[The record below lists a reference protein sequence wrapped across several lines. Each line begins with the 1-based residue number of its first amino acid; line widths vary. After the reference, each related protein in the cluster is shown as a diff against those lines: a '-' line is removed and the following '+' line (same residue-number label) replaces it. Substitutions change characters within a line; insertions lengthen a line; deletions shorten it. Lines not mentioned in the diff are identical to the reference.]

1 MPRKTSSRRWSP
13 WSRLSRKETSRAGH
27 LPFRI
32 EALERRELL
41 TASAGLDPEQLPTQP
56 SFAHQAPAPLPAA
69 IPDASVT
76 WIDEGAGK
84 YDLNNDLK
92 DSIGTI
98 GTRERPVVTYTG
110 GLQARYSGSP
120 TFDADSIS
128 FSLAQ
133 TGNKASVL
141 YVNFTPTDV
150 NGQPLIY
157 TYSAHAN
164 QVDNVNLGELIALN
178 DSGVWKEVSAG
189 NFQRVVLPKVISNT
203 EIAFDLSGQAAGNY
217 RVRLAMNSNLNSVLS
232 LNGRGFNG
240 VSYDYE
246 AVFQQFP
253 AYLGTPDYAQ
263 PFDGSGP
270 IYPQVQNYK
279 LGDVKYAAGFM
290 LGSSAPSEYLTSW
303 YEEVSFLR
311 EDWGVNI
318 VTLVADA
325 GADRFKYASISGL
338 DPVSATGNQFL
349 IAHIGG
355 YFRVS
360 FAGLTDKPGTSF
372 QVFTEAYPD
381 IPARDVLEDQWW
393 VSDTSTQDLGIL
405 GVTTKQR
412 FTVAGL
418 LRTYS
423 RPGTTLGSSNDI
435 DSYTFNMPTRG
446 VSGSEVLVTV
456 PLTTATNQL
465 IDIALTNSSGAVIP
479 SVYVPTTN
487 SVRFDLNGYEGGNFT
502 LNLQK
507 KAGAI
512 ASSYHITIAHPIPT
526 VSLGAVMNLAEG
538 FGYGSTIAGL
548 GQAVDTTQGSTIDG
562 ALTKPLGIHDS
573 GKFTM
578 EAWYYPKAGAS
589 SSVIWNYNHDY
600 LLYRVNNNGLR
611 AVLNRAGNVPGA
623 SFDTLLDNVL
633 TLDAWNH
640 VAVAFDGDVLRVF
653 VNGVSVGDLPD
664 AAPDFAGL
672 QLQEPGFVRFQSA
685 PIPNPQGGGG
695 ALDEVRVWNVARTQ
709 AEIQDAML
717 TPLAGT
723 EPGLVGYWNFSRAAG
738 NTELDGSPLG
748 NALNVPT
755 AARIENA
762 APQIGYVDVNVEPA
776 VTNPLGLWVTYNLS
790 GGTAT
795 PDVDFVGSS
804 FRRNSLDPST
814 EKHGIIIPFG
824 ESKGRIYFTARPD
837 AVVETD
843 ESFKVE
849 LSKFSFENIAGG
861 QDYAFGNTS
870 AVTLT
875 LADNGAYRRGVTVTD
890 LAGRPITSSSPI
902 YVDPAT
908 KTAQV
913 LVRLSSEPNFGNAAL
928 ALQVQSGA
936 SAQLSVPGPLGTTVI
951 ADTQTLNFTS
961 ENWDVPQVVA
971 LRDVQRDDSL
981 VITSLSFPATTYLA
995 SPVSAGF
1002 TLTPPN
1008 RADAQEGNPQDVA
1021 TVKPSVSVTT
1031 VRTAREGD
1039 DQPGVVRALLNIPAP
1054 EGGLNIAFYV
1064 LKPNTNAA
1072 LLNVDY
1078 RVLSDHFFIPAGELE
1093 GEIQIA
1099 AIDDKV
1105 DEADEV
1111 TAVVLES
1118 GPGYTLGTQKEAKF
1132 TIEDDEQA
1140 AIVVSNPSFL
1150 DISLPK
1156 DLARPVTRDEGANR
1170 FSLAENIWP
1179 SLGDFATFDRPGWTH
1194 TGAVVAKYNG
1204 STNIEGIVFSLA
1216 ATADP
1221 TAKIRVRLQ
1230 PTDANGQARVPT
1242 VASGADGVTR
1252 ANLGEMFAIGTAQGT
1267 RLQGAGLATPRA
1279 PVVVSDDTLEWSLAG
1294 LPAGE
1299 YRLYV
1304 SPTTNLASVLK
1315 DSGNSP
1321 GVAYDFEAQMTSAP
1335 DAPYTLVSTRTITSF
1350 ASTYAPLSTNEMVPA
1365 VPPATEPN
1373 NSLSQAFVLGTVT
1386 GHTAVGSQRVDSFS
1400 DQDHFRFTLDS
1411 TLGRPDTLA
1420 LLFKLPVLDVNK
1432 LLVLEVLNESGAVVA
1447 SSTAPA
1453 ENQFIDLAPLA
1464 DGTYVARVRGLA
1476 NTLLPTDYSLKF
1488 RTLND
1493 PTEPEPGDTVSKAVY
1508 VGVATPGTRFN
1519 DLTISTASDIDY
1531 YRFTLDAALGR
1542 PSSVSMIANVDDG
1555 NLGLQLSSS
1564 NGSSLIA
1571 FSQTGNAVE
1580 TISLAGLSDGDYLLE
1595 VSRQSNVAA
1604 RNKYDLVFGEIS
1616 PRASQIDAN
1625 QVALRLD
1632 SQPTANV
1639 TLTLANAD
1647 PSEGRLSTT
1656 TLTFTPDNWNTY
1668 QLVRVIP
1675 LDDATTDGDITYAIE
1690 ATATSVD
1697 PNYQGRVLRFNV
1709 INVDRGAFVVPDT
1722 VDTNNEPTAPLVTI
1736 RPIPVSARGEGQTI
1750 DAFTV
1755 SLQQPLA
1762 YDLAVT
1768 LDFQRGTAIPHSDF
1782 TIGTG
1787 SASSSEVV
1795 IPAGATSAIVRATL
1809 LADGVDE
1816 TADATH
1822 ETLRATIIDRPG
1834 YRPAPTADPG
1844 YTASFEIFD
1853 NDNAGIS
1860 VLAPSGAA
1868 QFFVATTFED
1878 QAVSAV
1884 QHRVTLTTRP
1894 TADVYVYIASSDPTE
1909 GLIYTDL
1916 NKPGAAQGSL
1926 TFTPDNWNV
1935 TQNFWVKGVDDKF
1948 DDGNDTV
1955 SSQDTVRYQFTVT
1968 AQSDDEAYRTL
1979 APVSYSASNRDNDL
1993 LGVLVSS
2000 PQRTVNGRTNIFGV
2014 SLRTQPV
2021 GEVRVTMTPNN
2032 DQIELNGERAGEAT
2046 TLVFNTNNWNVQQL
2060 VQVVAVD
2067 DGIVEYL
2074 HDSKVLFSVEVGRQL
2089 RGLPVVD
2096 TKLRENAYDLGAIT
2110 GGIRWSELSLP
2121 AIGPG
2126 EPASSRA
2133 MWFRINLPET
2143 GSGVDQIRLLA
2154 SGVNRTLVPTLRLYK
2169 ADGTTFIAAATNT
2182 PAVSTGGYVTQ
2193 PAKATLPL
2201 VNVSAGEYLI
2211 ELSSSTI
2218 DFRATFDLLV
2228 DDLDRGYETF
2238 VVDPVPVSIQDN
2250 DLPVAELIAGPTA
2263 SEISSEP
2270 SYFAVRLNA
2279 PAPAESSDTGI
2290 KVNFQVTGGR
2300 ATRGVAN
2307 SPEHDY
2313 TVVADYFDVASGT
2326 GWVRVAPG
2334 DVQAIIGIV
2343 PVDDKLVEDLPL
2355 RLREFK
2361 TLPGGDYQV
2370 RLSIVAAVAD
2380 RLPPLDPKLVLKQGM
2395 VIKAEVASGRE
2406 VTLTLTSNA
2415 ELPSVT
2421 ITPPGAVA
2429 RQEYD
2434 GSVTVRVS
2442 ASDADALSKG
2452 PADLA
2457 GRVESEDV
2465 QVTLLGGS
2473 GYILPLAPEK
2483 QAANPDDAANLDPN
2497 RVRAKLTIYDDDV
2510 PGVQVISRGEKTTVV
2525 EGGEALFQ
2533 VSLTA
2538 EPLSDV
2544 KLVLSPGAN
2553 IEFVDPG
2560 ESGSAN
2566 RDVASYTLNR
2576 VNLDD
2581 DIDLLLASV
2590 NLTDL
2595 GWSAVFDVRLASV
2608 NLTTARTSKI
2618 DLSSVAGGTT
2628 ASGVFQ
2634 IPGISDVDF
2643 AGNPEE
2649 GNWNTFQRL
2658 VVTGLVPNAD
2668 GSFSIRVTRDGTAK
2682 EVSILTSTT
2691 SLARTT
2697 TTLTFTPANWFQ
2709 LQTVKIRAVENSIAE
2724 PGQYWR
2730 DSISYAIVTNDGNW
2744 NVAVPTQEV
2753 RIRDVQL
2760 EVGDTTAGFD
2770 SGVNLLE
2777 DSLAGLN
2784 VPILGNIGSLLGIS
2798 GSPSPNSSP
2807 VPNSSPIPGAPG
2819 DVASS
2824 TFIPQAASASGQG
2837 QGFFEDF
2844 RGPLKKALASQT
2856 DITVGKFKSLAESAL
2871 APLVASGVFDRV
2883 LVRPTA
2889 NDDEVK
2895 VILNFDKVIHIL
2907 DLDLSGSLGL
2917 DALHVNFATTGK
2929 AKVDLAFSLDI
2940 GFGWHKQFGF
2950 YLDTAA
2956 TGIQMGAR
2964 LFLTGKGPTAENPA
2978 NLFTGRG
2985 SIGPLQLDFIDDPQN
3000 RTELGITFDARL
3012 NDLDNLNTVRF
3023 FDFNGDGILANKEFS
3038 MLVNVDA
3045 NNDGRADKDAS
3056 GDLKKEFKDK
3066 VEEPWANIS
3075 PNGVLAPFPTID
3087 TLPMAQA
3094 DAANANWNKLGAR
3107 SNSFDEPEMVRNEGV
3122 YRLLKKDSQTLVY
3135 LDLNRDGDLDIARR
3149 KLDPF
3154 ATTWTSLSTAEK
3166 EGSEIWFSPTSVGL
3180 VPDLKIVTQGP
3191 RNASTFYV
3199 DVDQDG
3205 TADPL
3210 EQISQKLLKKIDKN
3224 NSRTLE
3230 GDVIQEGEG
3239 TFRQGISLAFIDANG
3254 NRMLDSG
3261 EAFTSLGFA
3270 PFQLSLAAATRD
3282 SMGQRFYDYNN
3293 DATLNH
3299 RQVTTAPEFKLVTDG
3314 MRNTV
3319 FLDIDGDGM
3328 LDPKEPQAGA
3338 SRDTLFIEQKFVD
3351 PSGITITFD
3360 GESRA
3365 VLTSDGIRFI
3375 DMDRNGVL
3383 TRDNKGRPVEPF
3395 AEQVTKIN
3403 FDEKA
3408 RVALAIDD
3416 AGSTAFTP
3424 VHPELQKL
3432 RAGMSLTPVE
3442 RQRVN
3447 MRYDDLKKAGQLVE
3461 QFSDGDRL
3469 TLAELRVYAE
3479 ANKQANGTRGDRIKK
3494 TAGELFTYT
3503 FKGDANLG
3511 LKTKTSI
3518 EARAALPSVQFD
3530 IAANMPLF
3538 NYSNSKAANEN
3549 GLTVDLKNVAL
3560 DVGTFLGQY
3569 VTPILVTANEV
3580 IGPIKPIIQALNAD
3594 TKILDKIGLASQFE
3608 ADGKPGIS
3616 LLEIARTLAGR
3627 GTPEAAKID
3636 KAIKFADH
3644 LSKLVNYIDQFS
3656 GNLSSEPNV
3665 LTFGDFSLNRLFAAS
3680 DDPANSAGQSRNL
3693 PRPNGAPGTTATLP
3707 PTTPAGITS
3716 QASKLDSFKQRF
3728 QALQGLDGFEIKL
3741 FDPSTLLS
3749 LITGQSGVDL
3759 VKYDIPDFNFPFMI
3773 DRTFPLWGPIKGK
3786 LEGGFNVASD
3796 LSMGFDTHGIESW
3809 AKEGFAASKS
3819 YLVFDGFYVDDWNQA
3834 GADKDELSVYA
3845 YVAAG
3850 LGLDAVL
3857 ANGFV
3862 KGGIEGK
3869 IGFDLVD
3876 TGERAGTSDG
3886 KVRGSDIVEKFSNNP
3901 LDLFDLHGS
3910 VGVFLS
3916 AEINVTL
3923 GFFEAKVYESR
3934 LASFE
3939 IARFKLDGSG
3949 FSGSA
3954 LGGKVQTGPVAGA
3967 TVWFDANNN
3976 LQFDEGEPFTV
3987 SDFEGNYALVVP
3999 DGLDM
4004 STGEIRVV
4012 GGTDVSTGLPSTD
4025 EVAIPPGGHGG
4036 VTGFTALEEALE
4048 RLPVDTHRADITG
4061 DGSVDEADRSAFFA
4075 LLPLNPIDARLDI
4088 DGNGVV
4094 DGNDWNELDRL
4105 LAIAAS
4111 NGTLSPDEAAEVIK
4125 QEFGINPAVDLSS
4138 FAHFDEAL
4146 AGNPLAGPVMLAE
4159 NNVNTVVIEIEALLS
4174 GLAGVPLAD
4183 RRFVGYF
4190 SEASFQAI
4198 AEHIVQHDLDLTDA
4212 AQMRTIIER
4221 AAELSAPA
4229 LAARNVYFDLP
4240 RLFRV
4245 VDDVALVV
4253 SDSVIVQRLLAAS
4266 AANTIELSRWV
4277 TEAKLLENGEVAK
4290 DIYQVGRGELDSQT
4304 LLAKDGRTDEEY
4316 LDMIRHLPLPPL
4328 VTAIHDQFLFEDESI
4343 HDIPFGVRLQA
4354 EGLAAPTVT
4363 VSSDNPR
4370 LLPAASLV
4378 VRPGGAPGRYL
4389 LDIVPTSNGF
4399 GTAHVTLEVA
4409 DERGGLTRE
4418 TITVTV
4424 APVNDVPVT
4433 RSELAIAIVGK
4444 SAVLHPLSNDRD
4456 ADDDDLRLG
4465 LLSAPVA
4472 GDLRVVDHEFLELT
4486 PLPDDVGAKVFEYE
4500 ADDANG
4506 GMALG
4511 QARVIVLP
4519 ALTSQAS
4526 VVVDEGQAATATGTV
4541 PQVAEVAV
4549 ELTASVGEV
4558 VDNLNGTWTWNWTAD
4573 DGPGES
4579 QTVVIRA
4586 LYNGHYHDLVPF
4598 ELIVNNTPPRAS
4610 IDGTSTAVRGKLARV
4625 TLHASDAST
4634 ADQAANF
4641 TYHVDWDG
4649 DGSVDDVFS
4658 GPSSLPA
4665 THAYPA
4671 AGDYLVRIVAIDHD
4685 GGVSAEATRAIHVV
4699 DSTIPGDANGDG
4711 LVQLD
4716 DYLEWSATFGKSG
4729 ANLPGDFN
4737 NDGSVGL
4744 ADYGLWAAN
4753 QGRTSAASPP
4763 VQASPPSALVPAQPL
4778 SAAPTAAALVPHNA
4792 ASHPI
4797 RGETGNLA
4805 SSDSGSLQALGRAR
4819 VADRVLAREI
4829 DWSPLRQTIDAIV
4842 DPGATRPQ
4850 VVRRV
4855 VTAANSPERASQLIA
4870 QVQGRSVFPAVG
4882 AQQHNG
4888 PSRGVDNLVGNAA
4901 QPEPTHPASAV
4912 SRKGDKSAISRIFGN
4927 GLGPK

>member
-1 MPRKTSSRRWSP
+1 MPRKLSSHRWKSWARSSR
-13 WSRLSRKETSRAGH
+13 KDTQRAGR

-41 TASAGLDPEQLPTQP
+41 TASAGLDTEEVPFLQP
-56 SFAHQAPAPLPAA
+56 LAPQAPAPLTAA
-69 IPDASVT
+69 ITDASVT
-76 WIDEGAGK
+76 WFDEGAGR

-141 YVNFTPTDV
+141 YVNFTPTEV
-150 NGQPLIY
+150 NGQPRIA
-157 TYSAHAN
+157 TYAKNAN

-178 DSGVWKEVSAG
+178 DSGVWKEVSPG
-189 NFQRVVLPKVISNT
+189 NFQRVVLPKVFSDS
-203 EIAFDLSGQAAGNY
+203 EIAFDLSGQPAGNY
-217 RVRLAMNSNLNSVLS
+217 RVRLAMNSNLNSVLP

-253 AYLGTPDYAQ
+253 SYIGTPDYAQ

-270 IYPQVQNYK
+270 AYPQIQNYQ

-311 EDWGVNI
+311 DDWGVNI
-318 VTLVADA
+318 VTVVADA

-338 DPVSATGNQFL
+338 YPVSVTGNQFL
-349 IAHIGG
+349 IAHIGH
-355 YFRVS
+355 YARVS
-360 FAGLTDKPGTSF
+360 FAGLIDKPGTSF

-423 RPGTTLGSSNDI
+423 KPGTTLGSSNDI

-446 VSGSEVLVTV
+446 ASGSEVLVTV

-465 IDIALTNSSGAVIP
+465 IDITLKNASGATIP

-512 ASSYHITIAHPIPT
+512 ASSYVITLAHPIPT

-548 GQAVDTTQGSTIDG
+548 GQAVDTTQGSTIEG
-562 ALTKPLGIHDS
+562 TLTTPLGIHDS

-589 SSVIWNYNHDY
+589 PSVIWNYNHDY
-600 LLYRVNNNGLR
+600 LLYRVNNAGLR
-611 AVLNRAGNVPGA
+611 VVLNRAGNVPGA
-623 SFDTLLDNVL
+623 SFDTVLDNVL
-633 TLDAWNH
+633 TPDAWNH

-653 VNGVSVGDLPD
+653 VNGVSVADLPD
-664 AAPDFAGL
+664 TAPDFAGL

-685 PIPNPQGGGG
+685 PVPNPQGGGG
-695 ALDEVRVWNVARTQ
+695 ALDEVRVWNLARTQ
-709 AEIQDAML
+709 AEIQEAML

-748 NALNVPT
+748 NALDVPT

-762 APQIGYVDVNVEPA
+762 APQIGYVDVTVEPP
-776 VTNPLGLWVTYNLS
+776 VTNPLGLWVTYTVS

-795 PDVDFVGSS
+795 PDVDFLGSS

-837 AVVETD
+837 AVVEAE

-849 LSKFSFENIAGG
+849 LAKFSFENVAGG

-875 LADNGAYRRGVTVTD
+875 LADNGAYRQGVTVSD

-908 KTAQV
+908 KTARV
-913 LVRLSSEPNFGNAAL
+913 LVRLSSEPNFGNTPL
-928 ALQVQSGA
+928 SFQVRSGA
-936 SAQLSVPGPLGTTVI
+936 NAQLSVPGPSGTSVI
-951 ADTQTLNFTS
+951 ADTQTLTFTA

-981 VITSLSFPATTYLA
+981 VIAGQSFPATAYLA
-995 SPVSAGF
+995 SSVTAGF

-1021 TVKPSVSVTT
+1021 TVVPSVSVTT
-1031 VRTAREGD
+1031 VRSAREGD
-1039 DQPGVVRALLNIPAP
+1039 DQPGVVRALLNVPAP
-1054 EGGLNIAFYV
+1054 EGGLNITFYV
-1064 LKPNTNAA
+1064 LKPDTNPA
-1072 LLNVDY
+1072 LLGVDY
-1078 RVLSDHFFIPAGELE
+1078 RVLSDHFFIPAGALE
-1093 GEIQIA
+1093 GEVQIA

-1105 DEADEV
+1105 DEANEF
-1111 TAVVLES
+1111 TAVVLQS
-1118 GPGYTLGTQKEAKF
+1118 GPGYTLGTQKEAKL
-1132 TIEDDEQA
+1132 TIEDDDQA

-1150 DISLPK
+1150 DITLPK
-1156 DLARPVTRDEGANR
+1156 DLARPVTRDEGTNR

-1221 TAKIRVRLQ
+1221 TAKIRVRFQ
-1230 PTDANGQARVPT
+1230 PTDANGQVRVPT
-1242 VASGADGVTR
+1242 VASGADRVTR
-1252 ANLGEMFAIGTAQGT
+1252 ANLGEMLAIGTAQGT
-1267 RLQGAGLATPRA
+1267 RLQGAGLATPLA

-1294 LPAGE
+1294 LTAGE
-1299 YRLYV
+1299 YRLYI
-1304 SPTTNLASVLK
+1304 SPTTNLASVLR

-1321 GVAYDFEAQMTSAP
+1321 GVAYEFEAQMTSAP
-1335 DAPYTLVSTRTITSF
+1335 EAPYTLLSTRTITSF
-1350 ASTYAPLSTNEMVPA
+1350 ASTYAPLSTNELIPA
-1365 VPPATEPN
+1365 VPLAAEPN
-1373 NSLSQAFVLGTVT
+1373 NTLSQAFVLGTVT
-1386 GHTAVGSQRVDSFS
+1386 AQTVVASQRIDSFS
-1400 DQDHFRFTLDS
+1400 DQDHFRFSLDA

-1420 LLFKLPVLDVNK
+1420 LLFKMPVLDVNK

-1453 ENQFIDLAPLA
+1453 ENQFVDLSPLA

-1476 NTLLPTDYSLKF
+1476 NTLLPTDYALKF
-1488 RTLND
+1488 RTLQD
-1493 PTEPEPGDTVSKAVY
+1493 PMEPEPGDTVLKAVY
-1508 VGVATPGTRFN
+1508 VGVATPGTRLN

-1531 YRFTLDAALGR
+1531 YRFTLDAASGR
-1542 PSSVSMIANVDDG
+1542 PSSVSMIANVEDG

-1564 NGSSLIA
+1564 NGSSLIGV
-1571 FSQTGNAVE
+1571 SQTGNSIE
-1580 TISLAGLSDGDYLLE
+1580 TISLAGLLDGDYLLE

-1604 RNKYDLVFGEIS
+1604 RNKYDLVFGDIS

-1632 SQPTANV
+1632 SQPTTNV
-1639 TLTLANAD
+1639 TLTLANTD
-1647 PSEGRLSTT
+1647 PSEGTLSTN
-1656 TLTFTPDNWNTY
+1656 TLTFTPENWNTY

-1675 LDDATTDGDITYAIE
+1675 LDDATTDGDISYAIE
-1690 ATATSVD
+1690 ATATSFD
-1697 PNYQGRVLRFNV
+1697 ANYQGRVLRFNV

-1736 RPIPVSARGEGQTI
+1736 RPLPVSAQGEGQTI

-1755 SLQQPLA
+1755 SLEQPLG
-1762 YDLAVT
+1762 YDLVVA
-1768 LDFQRGTAIPHSDF
+1768 LDFQRGTAIPNTDF
-1782 TIGTG
+1782 SVATG
-1787 SASSSEVV
+1787 SANANEIV
-1795 IPAGATSAIVRATL
+1795 IPAGQTSAIVRATL
-1809 LADGVDE
+1809 IADGVDE
-1816 TADATH
+1816 TADTTN

-1853 NDNAGIS
+1853 NDHAGIS
-1860 VLAPSGAA
+1860 VLAPSGRA

-1878 QAVSAV
+1878 QSAGAV
-1884 QHRVTLTTRP
+1884 QHRVTLSTRP
-1894 TADVYVYIASSDPTE
+1894 TADVFVYIASSDPTE

-1916 NKPGAAQGSL
+1916 SKPGAAQGSL
-1926 TFTPDNWNV
+1926 KFTPENWNV
-1935 TQNFWVKGVDDKF
+1935 TQHFWVKGVDDQF

-1955 SSQDTVRYQFTVT
+1955 NSQDTVRYRFTVT

-1979 APVSYSASNRDNDL
+1979 APASYSAANRDNDQ
-1993 LGVLVSS
+1993 LGVLVTS

-2014 SLRTQPV
+2014 SLRTQPA

-2074 HDSKVLFSVEVGRQL
+2074 HDSTVLFSVEVGRQL

-2110 GGIRWSELSLP
+2110 GGIHWSDLFLP
-2121 AIGPG
+2121 AIGPN

-2169 ADGTTFIAAATNT
+2169 ADGTTFVAAATNT
-2182 PAVSTGGYVTQ
+2182 PAVDTGGYVTQ

-2201 VNVSAGEYLI
+2201 LNVSAGDYLL

-2218 DFRATFDLLV
+2218 DFRATFDLFV

-2250 DLPVAELIAGPTA
+2250 DLPLAELIAGPTA

-2300 ATRGVAN
+2300 ATRGVAT
-2307 SPEHDY
+2307 SLEHDY
-2313 TVVADYFDVASGT
+2313 TVVADYFDVASGM
-2326 GWVRVAPG
+2326 GWARVAPG

-2355 RLREFK
+2355 RLRQFQP
-2361 TLPGGDYQV
+2361 LPGGEYQI

-2380 RLPPLDPKLVLKQGM
+2380 RILPLDPKLALQQGM
-2395 VIKAEVASGRE
+2395 VIKAEVAPGRE
-2406 VTLTLTSNA
+2406 VTLTLKNNA
-2415 ELPSVT
+2415 ELPIVT
-2421 ITPPGAVA
+2421 VTPPGGVA

-2434 GSVTVRVS
+2434 GLVTVKVS

-2452 PADLA
+2452 PADFK

-2465 QVTLLGGS
+2465 QITLVGGS
-2473 GYILPLAPEK
+2473 GYILPLAPDK
-2483 QAANPDDAANLDPN
+2483 QSASPDDPANLDPN

-2525 EGGEALFQ
+2525 EGEEATFQ

-2553 IEFVDPG
+2553 IEFVDPA
-2560 ESGSAN
+2560 ESGSAS

-2576 VNLDD
+2576 ASLDD

-2618 DLSSVAGGTT
+2618 ELNGVAGGTK
-2628 ASGVFQ
+2628 ASGFFE
-2634 IPGISDVDF
+2634 IPGINDVDF

-2668 GSFSIRVTRDGTAK
+2668 GSFSMRVTRDGTATD
-2682 EVSILTSTT
+2682 VSILTSTT

-2709 LQTVKIRAVENSIAE
+2709 LQTVKIRALENSIAE

-2744 NVAVPTQEV
+2744 DITVPTQEV
-2753 RIRDVQL
+2753 RIRDVQM

-2770 SGVNLLE
+2770 IGMNLLE

-2798 GSPSPNSSP
+2798 GSPSSS
-2807 VPNSSPIPGAPG
+2807 SSAVSSSSLDPGASG
-2819 DVASS
+2819 DVASLAGV
-2824 TFIPQAASASGQG
+2824 PRPASASGPG

-2871 APLVASGVFDRV
+2871 APLVTAGVFDRV

-2956 TGIQMGAR
+2956 SGIQMGAR
-2964 LFLTGKGPTAENPA
+2964 LFLAGTGATAENPA

-3056 GDLKKEFKDK
+3056 GELQKEFKDK
-3066 VEEPWANIS
+3066 VEEAWANIS
-3075 PNGVLAPFPTID
+3075 PDGVLAPFPTID
-3087 TLPMAQA
+3087 TLPTAQA

-3107 SNSFDEPEMVRNEGV
+3107 SNTFDEPEMVRNEGV

-3135 LDLNRDGDLDIARR
+3135 LDLNRDGDLDVARR
-3149 KLDPF
+3149 NLDPF
-3154 ATTWTSLSTAEK
+3154 ATTWTSLSAAEK
-3166 EGSEIWFSPTSVGL
+3166 ESSEIWFSPSSVG
-3180 VPDLKIVTQGP
+3180 VVQDLKIVTQGP

-3205 TADPL
+3205 AADPL

-3239 TFRQGISLAFIDANG
+3239 TFRQGTSLAFIDTNG

-3282 SMGQRFYDYNN
+3282 SMGQRFFDYNN

-3299 RQVTTAPEFKLVTDG
+3299 RQVTTAPEFKLVTDAT
-3314 MRNTV
+3314 RSTV

-3338 SRDTLFIEQKFVD
+3338 SKDTLFIEQKFVD

-3360 GESRA
+3360 GESRP
-3365 VLTSDGIRFI
+3365 VLTIDGVRFI
-3375 DMDRNGVL
+3375 DLDRNGVL
-3383 TRDNKGRPVEPF
+3383 TRDNKGRPVEPY

-3424 VHPELQKL
+3424 VFPELEKL
-3432 RAGMSLTPVE
+3432 RAGMSLNPLE
-3442 RQRVN
+3442 RQRLN
-3447 MRYDDLKKAGQLVE
+3447 ARYDELKKAGQLVE

-3469 TLAELRVYAE
+3469 TLAELKVYADV
-3479 ANKQANGTRGDRIKK
+3479 NKQANGTRGDRIKK

-3518 EARAALPSVQFD
+3518 EARAALPSLQFD
-3530 IAANMPLF
+3530 IAVNMPLF
-3538 NYSNSKAANEN
+3538 NYSNSKAANDN
-3549 GLTVDLKNVAL
+3549 GMTIDIKNVAL

-3569 VTPILVTANEV
+3569 VTPILVTANDV
-3580 IGPIKPIIQALNAD
+3580 IKPIKPIIQALNAD
-3594 TKILDKIGLASQFE
+3594 TKILDKVGLASQFE

-3644 LSKLVNYIDQFS
+3644 LTKLVNYIDQFA
-3656 GNLSSEPNV
+3656 GNLADEPNV

-3680 DDPANSAGQSRNL
+3680 DDPANTAGQARNL

-3707 PTTPAGITS
+3707 ATTPANITS

-3749 LITGQSGVDL
+3749 LITGESNVDL

-3786 LEGGFNVASD
+3786 LEGGFNVATD

-3850 LGLDAVL
+3850 LGLDVGL

-3910 VGVFLS
+3910 VGIFLG

-3976 LQFDEGEPFTV
+3976 LQFDEGEPFTL
-3987 SDFEGNYALVVP
+3987 SDFEGNYTLVIP
-3999 DGLDM
+3999 DGFDM
-4004 STGEIRVV
+4004 SAGEIRVV

-4048 RLPVDTHRADITG
+4048 KLPVDTRPADITG
-4061 DGSVDEADRSAFFA
+4061 DGSVDEADRPAFFA
-4075 LLPLNPIDARLDI
+4075 LLASNPMDPRLDI
-4088 DGNGVV
+4088 DGNGAV

-4111 NGTLSPDEAAEVIK
+4111 DGTFAVDDAAEVIK
-4125 QEFGINPAVDLSS
+4125 HEFGINAEVDLSS

-4174 GLAGVPLAD
+4174 GLSGVPLGD
-4183 RRFVGYF
+4183 RRFVGHF
-4190 SEASFQAI
+4190 SESVFQAI
-4198 AEHIVQHDLDLTDA
+4198 AEHIVAHDLDLTSP
-4212 AQMRTIIER
+4212 AQMRSIIER

-4229 LAARNVYFDLP
+4229 LAALNVYFDFP
-4240 RLFRV
+4240 RLFQV
-4245 VDDVALVV
+4245 VDDVAVV
-4253 SDSVIVQRLLAAS
+4253 VADSVIVQRLLAA
-4266 AANTIELSRWV
+4266 AATNTIELAHWI
-4277 TEAKLLENGEVAK
+4277 TEAKLLENGEIAGE
-4290 DIYQVGRGELDSQT
+4290 IYQVGRGEMDSQA
-4304 LLAKDGRTDEEY
+4304 LLAKDGRTDEAY

-4328 VTAIHDQFLFEDESI
+4328 LTAIHDQFLFEDESV

-4354 EGLAAPTVT
+4354 EGLAPPTVT
-4363 VSSDNPR
+4363 VFSDNVL
-4370 LLPAASLV
+4370 LLPASGLV
-4378 VRPGGAPGRYL
+4378 VRSGGASGRYL
-4389 LDIVPTSNGF
+4389 LDIVPTANAF
-4399 GTAHVTLEVA
+4399 GTAHVTIEVV
-4409 DERGGLTRE
+4409 DERGGVTRE
-4418 TITVTV
+4418 IIGVTV
-4424 APVNDVPVT
+4424 APVNDTPVT
-4433 RSELAIAIVGK
+4433 RSELELAIVGK
-4444 SAVLHPLSNDRD
+4444 TALLHPLSNDRD
-4456 ADDDDLRLG
+4456 DDGDFLRLG
-4465 LLSAPVA
+4465 LLSAPVV
-4472 GDLRVVDHEFLELT
+4472 GDLRVVEHNFLEFT
-4486 PLPDDVGAKVFEYE
+4486 PSIDDVGPKVLEYE

-4519 ALTSQAS
+4519 ALAAQPS
-4526 VVVDEGQAATATGTV
+4526 VSVDEGQTATATGTV
-4541 PQVAEVAV
+4541 PHVAEVSV
-4549 ELTASVGEV
+4549 NLSASIGEV
-4558 VDNLNGTWTWNWTAD
+4558 VDNLDGTWTWNWTAA
-4573 DGPGES
+4573 DGPGQS

-4586 LYNGHYHDLVPF
+4586 LYNGFYHDAVSFDVVVSNVAP
-4598 ELIVNNTPPRAS
+4598 TAS
-4610 IDGTSTAVRGKLARV
+4610 IEGTSTAVRGKLARV
-4625 TLHASDAST
+4625 TLHASDISPG
-4634 ADQAANF
+4634 DQSGEF
-4641 TYHVDWDG
+4641 SYQVDWDG
-4649 DGSVDDVFS
+4649 DGSVDEVLS
-4658 GPSSLPA
+4658 GPNSLPA
-4665 THAYPA
+4665 AHAYSA
-4671 AGDYLVRIVAIDHD
+4671 AGDYLVRVVAVDRD

-4699 DSTIPGDANGDG
+4699 DSTIVGDANGDG
-4711 LVQLD
+4711 MVRLD
-4716 DYLEWSATFGKSG
+4716 DYLEWSATFGQAG
-4729 ANLPGDFN
+4729 PNLPADFN
-4737 NDGSVGL
+4737 GDGAVGL
-4744 ADYGLWAAN
+4744 ADYALWAAH
-4753 QGRTSAASPP
+4753 QGQTAAASRPAAASPP
-4763 VQASPPSALVPAQPL
+4763 VPASQPVAR
-4778 SAAPTAAALVPHNA
+4778 SIDRIFAEAALAPRSPANYSA
-4792 ASHPI
+4792 NYSANGSAQS
-4797 RGETGNLA
+4797 GQ
-4805 SSDSGSLQALGRAR
+4805 SDRRAQMVDQALAYE
-4819 VADRVLAREI
+4819 AN
-4829 DWSPLRQTIDAIV
+4829 WSPL
-4842 DPGATRPQ
+4842 
-4850 VVRRV
+4850 
-4855 VTAANSPERASQLIA
+4855 S
-4870 QVQGRSVFPAVG
+4870 RSVDALLR
-4882 AQQHNG
+4882 
-4888 PSRGVDNLVGNAA
+4888 RGRQG
-4901 QPEPTHPASAV
+4901 
-4912 SRKGDKSAISRIFGN
+4912 K
-4927 GLGPK
+4927 